1 MNAIPAV
8 EGRTSV
14 EVDERFMREALD
26 LARPMLGLTTP
37 NPAVG
42 CVIVRDGETHHGEH
56 EQITQNANTAG
67 RGATPEIVGRGATSP
82 GGRPHGET
90 NALAEAGFR
99 ALGATAYVSLEP
111 CAHRGQTPPCA
122 RALVDAG
129 VARVVVGCRDPYPA
143 VRGRGIAIL
152 RAAGI
157 AVTEGVLE
165 NECRSLNEGFFMR
178 VTRGRPFVTLK
189 LATSLDGRIA
199 AEGGDSRWI
208 SSLESRA
215 MVHRWRRE
223 ADAVMVGA
231 ATVIADNPRLTC
243 RLEGGRD
250 PVRVIIDGR
259 LRTPADARIFRQRSP
274 APTMLITTPANRA
287 RAERRYANRHGAGSV
302 VEIVPAQATDGKID
316 LMALVREF
324 GSRGWSN
331 VLLEGGAH
339 LAGAALAAGI
349 VDRVAF
355 FLSPRILG
363 CGLPAVEGLMSR
375 KVRGSVRLVNLRSI
389 TIGADLLIEAEVAR
403 AG

>member
-1 MNAIPAV
+1 MQTPA
-8 EGRTSV
+8 ER
-14 EVDERFMREALD
+14 ERDERFMRAALD

-37 NPAVG
+37 NPTVG
-42 CVIVRDGETHHGEH
+42 CVIVRDGEIVA
-56 EQITQNANTAG
+56 Q
-67 RGATPEIVGRGATSP
+67 GATTA

-90 NALAEAGFR
+90 NALAEAGTR
-99 ALGATAYVSLEP
+99 ARGATAYVSLEP

-157 AVTEGVLE
+157 AVTEGVLAD
-165 NECRSLNEGFFMR
+165 ECRGLNEGFFAR

-199 AEGGDSRWI
+199 AAGGDSRWI
-208 SSLESRA
+208 SSPESRA
-215 MVHRWRRE
+215 LVHRWRRE

-259 LRTPADARIFRQRSP
+259 LRTPAAATIFRQRSL
-274 APTMLITTPANRA
+274 APTMLVTTPANRA
-287 RAERRYANRHGAGSV
+287 RAERRYANRRGAGGL
-302 VEIVPAQATDGKID
+302 VEIVAAKSTGGKID
-316 LMALVREF
+316 LIALMREF
-324 GSRGWSN
+324 GSRGWSKI
-331 VLLEGGAH
+331 LLEGGAH

-355 FLSPRILG
+355 FIAPRILG

-375 KVRGSVRLVNLRSI
+375 KVRGSIRLINLRTSP
-389 TIGADLLIEAEVAR
+389 IGADLLVEAEVAR
-403 AG
+403 ATASARKLDR

>member
-1 MNAIPAV
+1 
-8 EGRTSV
+8 
-14 EVDERFMREALD
+14 MREALD

-42 CVIVRDGETHHGEH
+42 CVIVGNGGGVQRGHN
-56 EQITQNANTAG
+56 NA
-67 RGATPEIVGRGATSP
+67 EIVGRGATAI

-90 NALAEAGFR
+90 NALAEAG
-99 ALGATAYVSLEP
+99 ALARGATAYVSLEP
-111 CAHRGQTPPCA
+111 CAHQGQTPPCA
-122 RALVDAG
+122 RALVNAG
-129 VARVVVGCRDPYPA
+129 VKRVVVGCRDPYPA

-165 NECRSLNEGFFMR
+165 DECRRLNEGFFMR

-189 LATSLDGRIA
+189 LAISLDGRIA

-208 SSLESRA
+208 SSPESRA
-215 MVHRWRRE
+215 LVHRWRRE
-223 ADAVMVGA
+223 ADVVMVGA

-250 PVRVIIDGR
+250 PIRVIIDGR

-274 APTMLITTPANRA
+274 APTILVTTVANRA
-287 RAERRYANRHGAGSV
+287 KAEILYAKRRGANSI
-302 VEIVPAQATDGKID
+302 EILPTKSTGGKID
-316 LMALVREF
+316 LMALMREF
-324 GSRGWSN
+324 SKRGWSKI
-331 VLLEGGAH
+331 LLEGGAH

-355 FLSPRILG
+355 FLAPCILG

-375 KVRGSVRLVNLRSI
+375 SVRGSIRLVNLQS
-389 TIGADLLIEAEVAR
+389 TSTGSDLLIEAEVTR